1 MWVCG
6 CFARVVKREVA
17 IAKGYRVANDI
28 ILSGTI
34 VVLCQVYAL
43 APPREGANVRLNYE
57 GGAVVELRRMREL
70 KR

>member
-1 MWVCG
+1 MVRW
-6 CFARVVKREVA
+6 EVPV
-17 IAKGYRVANDI
+17 AKGYRVADDI

-57 GGAVVELRRMREL
+57 RGAVVELRRMGEL
-70 KR
+70 KS